1 VLPVGY
7 ADGYRRAL
15 SNRGRVIVRNAFA
28 PIVGAVS
35 MDLTLVDVTNI
46 LGVQEGDDVVLIG
59 RSGSLKVDAAEL
71 AEISGT
77 VPYEILCGISKR
89 VPRVHLP

>member
-1 VLPVGY
+1 
-7 ADGYRRAL
+7 
-15 SNRGRVIVRNAFA
+15 
-28 PIVGAVS
+28 

-46 LGVQEGDDVVLIG
+46 PGVQEGDDVLLIG
-59 RSGSLKVDAAEL
+59 SSGSLKVDAAEL
-71 AEISGT
+71 AELSGT

>member
-1 VLPVGY
+1 
-7 ADGYRRAL
+7 
-15 SNRGRVIVRNAFA
+15 
-28 PIVGAVS
+28 
-35 MDLTLVDVTNI
+35 VDVTNI